1 MPKPLRVLHCPTD
14 VGGNPIG
21 LAHGERAAGVDS
33 TVAVF
38 RSSWLRYPVDIDLG
52 IDPTRVLHLPRRLDL
67 LFKAM
72 RGYDVV
78 HFNHGHTILP
88 MLGATGI
95 DAPLLRALGRKVF
108 VTFQG
113 CEARLSSYCAEH
125 FEISCCGGRDEPG
138 LCRPEQDPSKRQ
150 RVRYLQKHADKV
162 FAVNPDLLH
171 VVEGAE
177 FLPYTACD
185 PSSIEPQ
192 YPRRDAAIRGVRIV
206 HAPTA
211 RAVKGTEFVDAARDE
226 LSERYGCRWE
236 IVEGLPHEEAMH
248 RFAQAD
254 LAIDQLR
261 VGWYGAF
268 AVEMM
273 ALGKPV
279 ICYIREEDLRFVP
292 EEMARELPIV
302 RARPDTLLTVLTE
315 LLDEPERLHELGERS
330 RRFVE
335 RWHDPQKIGA
345 RMGELYKDPSASFW
359 AGFDPERRLATGRP
373 ARIALRSL
381 QGLPRGLKNCPQDSA
396 DA

>member
-1 MPKPLRVLHCPTD
+1 MSSRPLRVLHCPTD
-14 VGGNPIG
+14 VGGNPVG

-52 IDPTRVLHLPRRLDL
+52 IDPTRVIHLPRRLDL
-67 LFKAM
+67 LWKAL

-88 MLGATGI
+88 MLGSTGI
-95 DAPLLRALGRKVF
+95 DAPLLRSLGRKVF

-113 CEARLSSYCAEH
+113 CEARLSGYCAEN

-138 LCRPEQDPSKRQ
+138 LCRPEQDPAKKR

-185 PSSIEPQ
+185 PEEIVPQ
-192 YPRRDAAIRGVRIV
+192 YPEHGPGERGMRIV

-211 RAVKGTEFVDAARDE
+211 RAVKGTEFVDAIRDE
-226 LSERYGCRWE
+226 LSEEFGCRWE
-236 IVEGLPHEEAMH
+236 IVEGLAHEEAMP

-254 LAIDQLR
+254 IAIDQLR

-279 ICYIREEDLRFVP
+279 ICYIREDDLRFVP
-292 EEMARELPIV
+292 EDMARELPIV
-302 RARPDTLLTVLTE
+302 RARPETLPQVLRE
-315 LLDEPERLHELGERS
+315 LLAHPERLREIGERS

-335 RWHDPQKIGA
+335 RWHDPRRIGA
-345 RMGELYKDPSASFW
+345 RMSELYQDPSQSFW
-359 AGFDPERRLATGRP
+359 EGFDPASDVGTCGGQHSRHAV
-373 ARIALRSL
+373 
-381 QGLPRGLKNCPQDSA
+381 K
-396 DA
+396 